1 MFQDNSRFYST
12 CSSVT
17 SLPGFRFD
25 FHFCHVYS
33 KLFILTRFLFLRSSW
48 IENKNQNHN
57 NINKKKNAVRIPT
70 LDTLTRSLS
79 LEPSGRYAG
88 TGDDNAGAFVLEPQ
102 SALVGCETGLD
113 GAVNSQIS
121 KHIVFTREKLNS

>member
-1 MFQDNSRFYST
+1 MDGKQK
-12 CSSVT
+12 
-17 SLPGFRFD
+17 
-25 FHFCHVYS
+25 S
-33 KLFILTRFLFLRSSW
+33 KP
-48 IENKNQNHN
+48 QQHQQ
-57 NINKKKNAVRIPT
+57 KNAVRIPT

-88 TGDDNAGAFVLEPQ
+88 TGDDNAGACVLEPQ

-121 KHIVFTREKLNS
+121 KYIVFTREKLNS